1 MLSDILAFASI
12 QPTPAG
18 SRIANDQ
25 EKDVMPQ
32 LSRRAFAS
40 ALPLG
45 LLGGGL
51 ISGAP
56 APAAAQNT
64 PNTPVSI
71 TPLAQIRIGR
81 FTVTALTD
89 GYADM
94 PFDYFPGRAPAQV
107 EEAAVAQ
114 FTARPS
120 GVRFL
125 FNQYLIDDGERR
137 ILIDAGA
144 AGSIGQTGK
153 LPQALGAL
161 GLQLDQIDAVIV
173 THMHQDHMGGL
184 IAGGKNNYPKA
195 ELYIDR
201 RDVTHWTDPAKRSGA
216 PDYLQTSFK
225 MAEEVVRLYPKLQ
238 AIDGEREIVRGV
250 SIVDLTGHT
259 PGHIGVRVEDDGK
272 SLIMASDMIFP
283 VVHPGATDVFF
294 LFEQDRAAAKAMRD
308 RFFPRAASEGALIA
322 ATHMPFPGL
331 GRVVADRGQ
340 MRWEVADWALQ
351 D

>member
-1 MLSDILAFASI
+1 
-12 QPTPAG
+12 
-18 SRIANDQ
+18 
-25 EKDVMPQ
+25 MPQ
-32 LSRRAFAS
+32 LSRRAFAG

-45 LLGGGL
+45 LIGGSLLGGGL
-51 ISGAP
+51 LGDSAARAATQEAARAP
-56 APAAAQNT
+56 VAMNPF
-64 PNTPVSI
+64 
-71 TPLAQIRIGR
+71 AQIRIGR

-89 GYADM
+89 GCADM
-94 PFDYFPGRAPAQV
+94 PYDYFPGRSAPEV
-107 EEAAVAQ
+107 ERAASAQ

-125 FNQYLIDDGERR
+125 FNQYLVEDGERR

-144 AGSIGQTGK
+144 AGSIGQTGQ
-153 LPQALGAL
+153 LPQALAAI
-161 GLQLDQIDAVIV
+161 GLKPDKIDAVIV

-184 IAGGKNNYPKA
+184 VLGGKNNYPGA

-201 RDVTHWTDPAKRSGA
+201 RDITHWTDPAKRSGA
-216 PDYLQTSFK
+216 PEYLQTSFR
-225 MAEEVVRLYPKLQ
+225 MAEEVVRLYPRLQ
-238 AIDGEREIVRGV
+238 AIDGEREIMRGV

-259 PGHIGVRVEDDGK
+259 PGHIGVRVEDGGK
-272 SLIMASDMIFP
+272 SMIMVSDMIFP
-283 VVHPGATDVFF
+283 VVHPAATDVFF

-331 GRVVADRGQ
+331 GRVVADHGE
-340 MRWEVADWALQ
+340 MRWQVADWALQ

>member
-1 MLSDILAFASI
+1 
-12 QPTPAG
+12 
-18 SRIANDQ
+18 
-25 EKDVMPQ
+25 MPE
-32 LSRRAFAS
+32 LSRRAFAG

-45 LLGGGL
+45 LIGGSFLGAGL
-51 ISGAP
+51 LGNTAARAATQGA
-56 APAAAQNT
+56 AK
-64 PNTPVSI
+64 S
-71 TPLAQIRIGR
+71 PLTVIPSAQIRIGR

-94 PFDYFPGRAPAQV
+94 PYDYFPGRSAPEV
-107 EEAAVAQ
+107 EKAASAQ

-125 FNQYLIDDGERR
+125 FNQYLVEDGARR

-144 AGSIGQTGK
+144 AGSIGQTGQ
-153 LPQALGAL
+153 LPKALAAL
-161 GLQLDQIDAVIV
+161 GLKADDIDAVIV

-184 IAGGKNNYPKA
+184 ILGGKNNYPGA
-195 ELYIDR
+195 EVYIDR
-201 RDVTHWTDPAKRSGA
+201 RDVTHWTDPAKRNGA
-216 PDYLQTSFK
+216 PDFLQTSFQ
-225 MAEEVVRLYPKLQ
+225 MAEEVVRLYPRLQ
-238 AIDGEREIVRGV
+238 AIDGEREIAPGI

-259 PGHIGVRVEDDGK
+259 PGHIGVRIEDGGK
-272 SLIMASDMIFP
+272 SLIMVSDMIFP

-308 RFFPRAASEGALIA
+308 RFFPLAASEGALIA

>member
-1 MLSDILAFASI
+1 
-12 QPTPAG
+12 
-18 SRIANDQ
+18 
-25 EKDVMPQ
+25 MPQ
-32 LSRRAFAS
+32 LSRRAFTG

-51 ISGAP
+51 FTTALTAATP
-56 APAAAQNT
+56 ATAAVQPAAAA
-64 PNTPVSI
+64 PAGI

-94 PFDYFPGRAPAQV
+94 PYDYFPGRSPAEV
-107 EEAAVAQ
+107 EKAATAQ
-114 FTARPS
+114 FTARKS

-125 FNQYLIDDGERR
+125 FNQYLVEDGERR

-153 LPQALGAL
+153 LPQALQSL
-161 GLQLDQIDAVIV
+161 GLTPDKIDAVIV
-173 THMHQDHMGGL
+173 THLHQDHMGGL
-184 IAGGKNNYPKA
+184 ILGGKTIYPTA

-201 RDVTHWTDPAKRSGA
+201 RDVKHWTDPAKRSGA

-225 MAEEVVRLYPKLQ
+225 MAEDVVRLYPRLQ
-238 AIDGEREIVRGV
+238 AIDGEREIIRGV

-259 PGHIGVRVEDDGK
+259 PGHIGVRVEDGGE
-272 SLIMASDMIFP
+272 SLIMVSDMIFP

-294 LFEQDRAAAKAMRD
+294 LFEQDPAAAKAMRD

-331 GRVVADRGQ
+331 GRVVKDRGDL
-340 MRWEVADWALQ
+340 RWQVADWALQ
-351 D
+351 E

>member
-1 MLSDILAFASI
+1 
-12 QPTPAG
+12 
-18 SRIANDQ
+18 
-25 EKDVMPQ
+25 MPQ
-32 LSRRAFAS
+32 LSRRAFGTLPIGLIAGSLFGGSLISSSSVHAATREAAS
-40 ALPLG
+40 A
-45 LLGGGL
+45 
-51 ISGAP
+51 P
-56 APAAAQNT
+56 AT
-64 PNTPVSI
+64 V

-94 PFDYFPGRAPAQV
+94 PYDYFPGRSAPEV
-107 EEAAVAQ
+107 EKAASAQ

-125 FNQYLIDDGERR
+125 FNQYLVEDGERR

-144 AGSIGQTGK
+144 AGSIGQTGQ
-153 LPQALGAL
+153 LPPALAAL
-161 GLQLDQIDAVIV
+161 GLKPSQIDAVIV

-184 IAGGKNNYPKA
+184 VLGGKNQYPEA

-216 PDYLQTSFK
+216 PDFLQTSFR
-225 MAEEVVRLYPKLQ
+225 MAEEVVRLYPRLQ
-238 AIDGEREIVRGV
+238 AIDGEREIAPGV

-259 PGHIGVRVEDDGK
+259 PGHIGVRIEDGGK
-272 SLIMASDMIFP
+272 SLIMVSDMIFP
-283 VVHPGATDVFF
+283 VVHPAATDVFF

-308 RFFPRAASEGALIA
+308 RFLPRAASEGALIA

-331 GRVVADRGQ
+331 GRVVSDRGQ